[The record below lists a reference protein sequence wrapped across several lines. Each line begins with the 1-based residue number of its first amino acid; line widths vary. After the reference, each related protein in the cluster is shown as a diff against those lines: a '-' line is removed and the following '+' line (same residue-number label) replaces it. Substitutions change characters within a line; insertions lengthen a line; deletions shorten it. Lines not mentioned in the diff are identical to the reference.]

1 MKLKR
6 FLQDWVL
13 PRKLIEL
20 LRRASGS
27 LEDPG
32 NFSIDRSNAGERQAL
47 ESLVS
52 RLVPGP
58 GYVIDIAASDGLSQ
72 SCTAGLFSSLGWR
85 GLAVEMDPIK
95 FSSLASTYSLIAGAS
110 LARTR
115 ITPSNASAVLQ
126 AFEVPANFSV
136 LNLDIDSYDL
146 RVLEKLLVSKYRPA
160 IITMEINEKIPPGV
174 FFTVEFDENHFW
186 KGDHFYGCSIDAA
199 CEVVRPFGYFLH
211 RVEHNNAFF
220 IRSDLATRDVDEL
233 PPGLAFERG
242 YKNAPNRSAMFPY
255 NSDVDHWLELE
266 PGEAVEEIALFF
278 QQYSGMF
285 TLRAT

>member
-160 IITMEINEKIPPGV
+160 IITMEINEKIPQGFFSQWSLTKIISGRATISTGV
-174 FFTVEFDENHFW
+174 Q
-186 KGDHFYGCSIDAA
+186 
-199 CEVVRPFGYFLH
+199 L
-211 RVEHNNAFF
+211 
-220 IRSDLATRDVDEL
+220 
-233 PPGLAFERG
+233 
-242 YKNAPNRSAMFPY
+242 M
-255 NSDVDHWLELE
+255 
-266 PGEAVEEIALFF
+266 
-278 QQYSGMF
+278 
-285 TLRAT
+285 LRARSFGHSAIFSTESNTITPSSLGLTSQHVTWMSYLLVSHLNAVTKMLQIGRQCSPITVTLTTGWN